1 MNLSGRG
8 AISFLLPSNYTNFR
22 LEAMRNGEETP
33 IMDMI
38 VFRKIRILLGGKMR
52 LMLAGGAP
60 LSKEVHDF
68 MRVCLGSTL
77 LQGYGLTEVT
87 ACATLMAMDDLGT
100 ELVGTPNQV
109 NLNNYFNFQV
119 CLSFHLCRPSTRPLS
134 VCPPSIHLKTNSCF
148 CSQITK
154 RVIQ

>member
-1 MNLSGRG
+1 MKIP
-8 AISFLLPSNYTNFR
+8 ISQDLATCTNNHELYLNFR

-33 IMDMI
+33 ILDMI

-77 LQGYGLTEVT
+77 IQGYGLTEVT

-100 ELVGTPNQV
+100 EVCGIPNQV
-109 NLNNYFNFQV
+109 SQNY
-119 CLSFHLCRPSTRPLS
+119 
-134 VCPPSIHLKTNSCF
+134 
-148 CSQITK
+148 
-154 RVIQ
+154 

>member
-119 CLSFHLCRPSTRPLS
+119 CLSFHLCPPIRSSSVRLSSVHPSES
-134 VCPPSIHLKTNSCF
+134 
-148 CSQITK
+148 
-154 RVIQ
+154 

>member
-1 MNLSGRG
+1 MANSNFAHLFEDHNENTLSQDL
-8 AISFLLPSNYTNFR
+8 ATWTSNHELFLNFR

-33 IMDMI
+33 ILDTI

-77 LQGYGLTEVT
+77 IQGYGLTEVT

-100 ELVGTPNQV
+100 EVCGIPNQV
-109 NLNNYFNFQV
+109 RKNYW
-119 CLSFHLCRPSTRPLS
+119 L
-134 VCPPSIHLKTNSCF
+134 
-148 CSQITK
+148 
-154 RVIQ
+154 

>member
-1 MNLSGRG
+1 MLT
-8 AISFLLPSNYTNFR
+8 PSNYTNFR

-119 CLSFHLCRPSTRPLS
+119 CLSIRFHFHPCDP
-134 VCPPSIHLKTNSCF
+134 HLYL
-148 CSQITK
+148 
-154 RVIQ
+154 VISRKEKMCMENDNNNFF

>member
-1 MNLSGRG
+1 
-8 AISFLLPSNYTNFR
+8 
-22 LEAMRNGEETP
+22 MRNGEETP
-33 IMDMI
+33 IMDMVI
-38 VFRKIRILLGGKMR
+38 FRKIRILLGGKMR

-87 ACATLMAMDDLGT
+87 ACATIMGMDDLGT

-109 NLNNYFNFQV
+109 KAAGHFLYV
-119 CLSFHLCRPSTRPLS
+119 P
-134 VCPPSIHLKTNSCF
+134 I
-148 CSQITK
+148 
-154 RVIQ
+154 

>member
-1 MNLSGRG
+1 MSGRG
-8 AISFLLPSNYTNFR
+8 AISFLFPSNYTNFR

-109 NLNNYFNFQV
+109 NLIIF
-119 CLSFHLCRPSTRPLS
+119 
-134 VCPPSIHLKTNSCF
+134 
-148 CSQITK
+148 
-154 RVIQ
+154 IQ

>member
-109 NLNNYFNFQV
+109 NF
-119 CLSFHLCRPSTRPLS
+119 LS
-134 VCPPSIHLKTNSCF
+134 VTFLFGMKYSKSTH
-148 CSQITK
+148 
-154 RVIQ
+154 IQKFDIYSPLQ

>member
-109 NLNNYFNFQV
+109 NLKNYFNFQV
-119 CLSFHLCRPSTRPLS
+119 CLSFLLRAYVCAS
-134 VCPPSIHLKTNSCF
+134 VCPKNNSNSCSNF
-148 CSQITK
+148 TK
-154 RVIQ
+154 FY

>member
-1 MNLSGRG
+1 
-8 AISFLLPSNYTNFR
+8 
-22 LEAMRNGEETP
+22 
-33 IMDMI
+33 MDMI

-109 NLNNYFNFQV
+109 NLIHYTFQ
-119 CLSFHLCRPSTRPLS
+119 LFSFTY
-134 VCPPSIHLKTNSCF
+134 
-148 CSQITK
+148 CSFV
-154 RVIQ
+154 RVT

>member
-1 MNLSGRG
+1 
-8 AISFLLPSNYTNFR
+8 
-22 LEAMRNGEETP
+22 MRNGEETP

-109 NLNNYFNFQV
+109 SNNIHMMIPV
-119 CLSFHLCRPSTRPLS
+119 SMELKSSFVFGPEL
-134 VCPPSIHLKTNSCF
+134 I
-148 CSQITK
+148 
-154 RVIQ
+154 